1 MGGGSRN
8 LVVFAEPLD
17 TEEGIPLLAPNLLEA
32 SNYRSQYR
40 DIGDDVRL

>member
-1 MGGGSRN
+1 VKS
-8 LVVFAEPLD
+8 FDASA
-17 TEEGIPLLAPNLLEA
+17 GIPLSPPDLLEA

>member
-1 MGGGSRN
+1 
-8 LVVFAEPLD
+8 VVFVKSFDASA
-17 TEEGIPLLAPNLLEA
+17 GIPLSTTDLLEA